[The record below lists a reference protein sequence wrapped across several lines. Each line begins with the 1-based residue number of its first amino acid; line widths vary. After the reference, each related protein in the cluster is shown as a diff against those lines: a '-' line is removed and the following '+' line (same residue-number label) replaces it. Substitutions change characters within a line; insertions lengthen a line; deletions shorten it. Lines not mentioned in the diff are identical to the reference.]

1 MMMLG
6 HILTIYPIS
15 MVTGIPVVTPTRIE
29 FLLYTIVPESSP
41 STLDDIIP
49 LTDADVRDS
58 AVEWFGNTC
67 QVDFLIRFIGDKY
80 TAIARTISL
89 GT

>member
-6 HILTIYPIS
+6 YILTIYPIS

-29 FLLYTIVPESSP
+29 FLLHIIVPESSP

-49 LTDADVRDS
+49 LADADVRDS
-58 AVEWFGNTC
+58 AVERFGIIC
-67 QVDFLIRFIGDKY
+67 QVDFLIRFIGDEH
-80 TAIARTISL
+80 TAIACTISL